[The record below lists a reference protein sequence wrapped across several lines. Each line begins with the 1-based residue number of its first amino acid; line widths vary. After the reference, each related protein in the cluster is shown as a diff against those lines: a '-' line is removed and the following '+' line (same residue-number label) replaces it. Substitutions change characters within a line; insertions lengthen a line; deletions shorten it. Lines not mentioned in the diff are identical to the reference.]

1 MRIKAPTFT
10 ALLIIVSMTLLSPVI
25 HSAIQLDKNDNRL
38 TYNQASTSPK
48 TSGVKGDTVLVNGAR
63 AIGIY
68 WDKTTKWNAS
78 EGTGLLTTTTSRTDG
93 RFNNTI
99 IIPPTQNGIHMILA
113 VDTSTGETTSTTFT
127 VKQKTEPSATNLAP
141 GDELELRGYGFTTNA
156 RLVSIEIVND

>member
-1 MRIKAPTFT
+1 MNRRAAEAAILLLVLTPTAQAT
-10 ALLIIVSMTLLSPVI
+10 
-25 HSAIQLDKNDNRL
+25 IQLGRNGNSL
-38 TYNQASTSPK
+38 TYNQAGTARK